1 MPEITLNDLRT
12 QLQEKLALHR
22 GSSTR
27 WFDGEYKNPARKG
40 YDIALTE
47 VLALLG
53 VDAADPALDRKTR
66 VYDDAYYVVAR
77 TDAGEIR
84 ANNGNGLLLAR
95 PGDTIEDARIW
106 LRNADTEHGRRLQR
120 AVIDL
125 MERELA
131 EVRS

>member
-1 MPEITLNDLRT
+1 MSELTLGELREQLEI
-12 QLQEKLALHR
+12 KLAR
-22 GSSTR
+22 NRTTATR
-27 WFDGEYKNPARKG
+27 YLDGEYKNPARKG

-95 PGDTIEDARIW
+95 PGDTIKDARIW

-120 AVIDL
+120 AVIEL
-125 MERELA
+125 MEREEA
-131 EVRS
+131 DRA